1 MAPQSELANSILD
14 TALRLSSEN
23 SWEKLKLRHI
33 ANEMNISLNQIRD
46 CYAQKDDL
54 VEAWF
59 DRADSAMLQAAT
71 NPGLIDMSMR
81 ERLYTLIMA
90 WLDQLAIYHK
100 VTRDML
106 LYKLEP
112 AHIHLQLQGIL
123 RISRTVQWLL
133 EAAHHDS
140 THLRRISEEVGLT
153 SIYLATFMFWM
164 TDLSQ
169 DQQRTRRFLEHRLRD
184 AENLVNRFAFFRNPQ
199 NSRPQTTP

>member
-14 TALRLSSEN
+14 TALRLASEN

-59 DRADSAMLQAAT
+59 DRADSTMLQAAT
-71 NPGLIDMSMR
+71 NSGLIDMSMR

-90 WLDQLAIYHK
+90 WLDQLATYHK

-112 AHIHLQLQGIL
+112 AHIHLQIQGIL

-133 EAAHHDS
+133 EAAHYDS
-140 THLRRISEEVGLT
+140 THLRRIGEEVGLT

-184 AENLVNRFAFFRNPQ
+184 AENLVNRFTFFRNPQ
-199 NSRPQTTP
+199 NNRPQTTP